1 MSTTPPD
8 NTARARRAFGRERL
22 ILGVLTAALAG
33 LVVHHTLTLPMPKS
47 LVVAAPRQTRITA
60 DASMSFEKS
69 LLERFAR
76 EHGVE
81 LTFVLT
87 DTPED
92 ALDLVEEGRAQ
103 IGLALGVA
111 PLGVSPREAK
121 RERKRSHIAYGPEYD
136 RQPIYAVDWE
146 DGYAPPE
153 ETSGALDELL
163 RVAKSFSLSPR
174 QAPALPLDALQLLL
188 PFVAEVRDTAPTRHE
203 ASYRFVWRTDVP
215 RLDKAMRGFWTQ
227 VQADGSLP
235 DLRERTL
242 GFFPTDPDPFEMEL
256 LRKTLALHLPAHQR
270 VIERAARKWRLDP
283 FLLTAVI
290 HQESRFNPG
299 AVSATGVRGL
309 MQLTGATLEELD
321 VKNPDDPAEVIN
333 AGARYLNMLRGQF
346 AEMGYGA
353 DDAMLLALAAF
364 NVGQGHVMDAIDL
377 VRQGTQ
383 EAGALPTWLG
393 VRQTLPM
400 LAEAKVAMQTR
411 YGLCRG
417 AEAVDFVDKVR
428 YFAFAIKGLVLAA
441 PKGNELPS
449 LRLAAN

>member
-8 NTARARRAFGRERL
+8 KTARARQGFRRERL

-76 EHGVE
+76 EHGVN
-81 LTFVLT
+81 LSFVFT
-87 DTPED
+87 DTPEET
-92 ALDLVEEGRAQ
+92 LDLVETGKAQ

-111 PLGVSPREAK
+111 PQGMSAREAK
-121 RERKRSHIAYGPEYD
+121 NARRNTNIAYGPEYD

-146 DGYAPPE
+146 EGYAPPE
-153 ETSGALDELL
+153 NASGALDELL
-163 RVAKSFSLSPR
+163 RVAASFSLSPR
-174 QAPALPLDALQLLL
+174 QAPALPLDALHLLL
-188 PFVAEVRDTAPTRHE
+188 PFVAEVRDTAPTQHE

-215 RLDKAMRGFWTQ
+215 RLDKAMNGFWKQ
-227 VQADGSLP
+227 LMADGSLP
-235 DLRERTL
+235 ALRERTQ

-256 LRKTLALHLPAHQR
+256 LRRTLTLNVPEYHKA
-270 VIERAARKWRLDP
+270 IERAARKWRLDP
-283 FLLTAVI
+283 SLLTAVI

-299 AVSATGVRGL
+299 AVSVTGVRGL
-309 MQLTGATLEELD
+309 MQMTGATLEELG

-333 AGARYLNMLRGQF
+333 AGARYLSTLRTQF
-346 AEMGYGA
+346 TEMGYAA

-364 NVGQGHVMDAIDL
+364 NVGQGHVQDAIDL
-377 VRQGTQ
+377 MRGDGQK
-383 EAGALPTWLG
+383 LPSWLG
-393 VRQTLPM
+393 VRQALPR
-400 LAEAKVAMQTR
+400 LAELSVAQQTR

-428 YFAFAIKGLVLAA
+428 YFTFAIRGLVLASA
-441 PKGNELPS
+441 QGNQLPS
-449 LRLAAN
+449 LRLALAN